1 MLDITKIQTEMILWS
16 TKKIHAIVTEQY
28 IRKMKRLFHGKIF
41 SSSGGIVLSPLF
53 FGCVVQGYNSEHT
66 ESCHVLFEIN

>member
-1 MLDITKIQTEMILWS
+1 MTTIQTEMIYYGQPKLQ
-16 TKKIHAIVTEQY
+16 AIVTEQY

>member
-1 MLDITKIQTEMILWS
+1 MVNKKIQ
-16 TKKIHAIVTEQY
+16 AIVTEQY

-41 SSSGGIVLSPLF
+41 SSSGGIVLSSLF

>member
-1 MLDITKIQTEMILWS
+1 
-16 TKKIHAIVTEQY
+16 
-28 IRKMKRLFHGKIF
+28 MKRLFHGKIF